1 MKLQLA
7 LDSTDIEMA
16 KEVLSEVQ
24 DIIDIA
30 EIGTPL
36 IIKEG
41 VGAVREIKE
50 QFPSL
55 VLLADLKIVDGGKY
69 ESEMAFGAGADIV
82 TVLGVADDMTVQ
94 AVIRSA
100 REWGKAVMV
109 DMLCVLDTGERA
121 GEIDGM
127 QADYICVHTAF
138 DLQTISAP
146 PLHELKTVKTV
157 VTNARI
163 AIAGGINEQ
172 TIVDILDERPDIV
185 VVGSAIT
192 LSNNPGE
199 TTLLLKNMINQKKGE
214 L

>member
-1 MKLQLA
+1 
-7 LDSTDIEMA
+7 
-16 KEVLSEVQ
+16 VQ

-41 VGAVREIKE
+41 VRAVEEIRE
-50 QFPSL
+50 QFNSL
-55 VLLADLKIVDGGKY
+55 SLLADLKIVDGGRD
-69 ESEMAFGAGADIV
+69 ESELAFSAGADIV
-82 TVLGVADDMTVQ
+82 TVLGVADDITIQ

-121 GEIDGM
+121 SEIDGM

-172 TIVDILDERPDIV
+172 TIGDIVDEGPDIV
-185 VVGSAIT
+185 IVGSAIT
-192 LSNNPGE
+192 SSTDPRGKALM
-199 TTLLLKNMINQKKGE
+199 LKNMITQGKGE
-214 L
+214 

>member
-7 LDSTDIEMA
+7 LDSTDVEMA
-16 KEVLSEVQ
+16 KELLSEVQ

-41 VGAVREIKE
+41 VRAVEQIRE

-55 VLLADLKIVDGGKY
+55 SLLADLKIVDGGRY
-69 ESEMAFGAGADIV
+69 ESELAFRAGADIV
-82 TVLGVADDMTVQ
+82 TVLGVADDITVQ
-94 AVIRSA
+94 DVIRSA
-100 REWGKAVMV
+100 RDNGKAAMV
-109 DMLCVLDTGERA
+109 DMLCVLDMGERSE
-121 GEIDGM
+121 EIDGM
-127 QADYICVHTAF
+127 LADYICVHTAF

-172 TIVDILDERPDIV
+172 TIIDILDENPDIV

-192 LSNNPGE
+192 GSKDPRE
-199 TTLLLKNMINQKKGE
+199 TALIFKNMITQEKGE
-214 L
+214 P